1 MSTFTKIC
9 FQIADAFEAYDIENS
24 YMAICD
30 FLKLID
36 DYQLAELIPLST
48 QLVLREQL
56 IILQNLLDIGDYK
69 SIQSMFHHDFND
81 IIAQCHDF
89 H

>member
-1 MSTFTKIC
+1 MPTFTKIC
-9 FQIADAFEAYDIENS
+9 LQITDAFEVYDIENG
-24 YMAICD
+24 YIAICD
-30 FLKLID
+30 FVQLID

-69 SIQSMFHHDFND
+69 SIKSMFLHDFDD
-81 IIAQCHDF
+81 IVAQCHDF